1 MISGNSPVQFVRPK
15 KPVGVSRPSG
25 FESWLLALLLGLAV
39 FATVA
44 ILAFFAIQ
52 LVYIG
57 RILPGVQVAGVQ
69 LGGMNRPQAAQALA
83 NASTFATL
91 GQVKVT
97 DGAKSWLFKP
107 ADLGLSLDMEQTTS
121 QAMSVG
127 RAGGPLVMVNDLLNA
142 LQVGVAVPPVVW
154 VNQGVAASQLR
165 KIDAEVALP
174 ATEAALR
181 LNGTQVEYAPGQA
194 GSGIDMDASLAL
206 ITAQLQTFRDGEVT
220 LRLGPRQP
228 MVAQAED
235 AAEQAR
241 QLMAGGVTVA
251 LPNAKQGDPGP
262 WMIPPDQLAPMLRF
276 VRTENKPGATYKL
289 AFDQDSLRAW
299 LERTANEV
307 DRIEGDARFI
317 FDLASQ
323 SLVLTQPSHNG
334 YQLNI
339 SETVSAFQQAIAG
352 GQAQLQLAV
361 KVTPPQVSDEMT
373 AAQLGIT
380 QLTQS
385 YTSHFYGSSA
395 DRRQNIRTAAANFNG
410 VLVPPDSVFSMG
422 KYMSDV
428 SLENGYAE
436 ALIIYNGKT
445 IKGVGGGVCQVST
458 TLFRTAF
465 YAGYQITERHA
476 HAYRVLYYEQ
486 SPNGANDPLLSGF
499 DATVYFPLVDFK
511 FKNDSPYWILMETV
525 YDDAG
530 SSLTWNFYSTPD
542 GRNVEAV
549 FSGPLD
555 IKPVPPPVVTFN
567 PEAEPYSIT
576 RLDYP
581 AEGARVVINRTVFK
595 NGAVLFSD
603 DFATVYQPWAEAC
616 EYGPEIEDVEKAL
629 QKKGWC
635 QPVE

>member
-1 MISGNSPVQFVRPK
+1 MMNNTAPVQFVRPK
-15 KPVGVSRPSG
+15 KPLEPAPLSALEKWLAAMLMGIATFVVAA
-25 FESWLLALLLGLAV
+25 LLAFLAV
-39 FATVA
+39 
-44 ILAFFAIQ
+44 Q
-52 LVYIG
+52 LLFIG

-69 LGGMNRPQAAQALA
+69 LGGMNRSEAAQALA
-83 NASTFATL
+83 KANTFATL
-91 GQVKVT
+91 GQVKLT
-97 DGAKSWLFKP
+97 NGTKSWLYKP
-107 ADLGLSLDMEQTTS
+107 ADLGLSLDMEQTTTL
-121 QAMSVG
+121 AMAVG
-127 RAGGPLVMVNDLLNA
+127 RMGGPLVMANDMLNA

-154 VNQGVAASQLR
+154 VNQGAAASQLLR
-165 KIDAEVALP
+165 INDEVAQP
-174 ATEAALR
+174 PREATLR
-181 LNGTQVEYAPGQA
+181 LNGTNVEYSPGQA
-194 GSGIDMDASLAL
+194 GTGIDLDASLVL

-220 LRLGPRQP
+220 LRLGPREP
-228 MVAQAED
+228 MVSQAED
-235 AAEQAR
+235 AANQAR
-241 QLMAGGVTVA
+241 QLMLGGVTVA

-262 WMIPPDQLAPMLRF
+262 WTIPPDQLAPMLRF

-289 AFDQDSLRAW
+289 AFDQDSLRTW

-307 DRIEGDARFI
+307 DRIEGDARFT
-317 FDLASQ
+317 FDQTNQ

-373 AAQLGIT
+373 ATQLGIT

-465 YAGYQITERHA
+465 YAGYPITERHA

-486 SPNGANDPLLSGF
+486 NPNGANDPLLSGF

-542 GRNVEAV
+542 GRSVEAV

-595 NGAVLFSD
+595 NGAVLFKD